1 MKNAVIIYFS
11 NTGNTK
17 KAAEA
22 VKEGFKEVDNL
33 NVNLKTVE
41 EAQDINFFDYD
52 LICIGSPSY
61 NWSPPKKLDDFLK
74 TKFDSYEKEGFVKL
88 KAPKVKGRNALIFC
102 TYSGPHT
109 GKKEAVP
116 VVKYIGQFFEHLGF
130 HILGEWYVL
139 SEMVGDKRFNTEG
152 KMGDIRG
159 LPSKKDLREIKNKAK
174 KLVKRI

>member
-17 KAAEA
+17 KVAKS
-22 VKEGFKEVDNL
+22 VYEGLKAKEVE
-33 NVNLKTVE
+33 VELKEVSD
-41 EAQDINFFDYD
+41 AYDIDLLDYD

-61 NWSPPKKLDDFLK
+61 NWMPPDAMQDFLEV
-74 TKFDSYEKEGFVKL
+74 KFDKYEKAGQVKL
-88 KAPKVKGRNALIFC
+88 KAPKVEGRNTLIFC

-130 HILGEWYVL
+130 NILDEWYIL
-139 SEMVGDKRFNTEG
+139 SEMVGSERYNTQG

-159 LPSKKDLREIKNKAK
+159 LPDEEDL
-174 KLVKRI
+174 KRIKEKTKELVNKI